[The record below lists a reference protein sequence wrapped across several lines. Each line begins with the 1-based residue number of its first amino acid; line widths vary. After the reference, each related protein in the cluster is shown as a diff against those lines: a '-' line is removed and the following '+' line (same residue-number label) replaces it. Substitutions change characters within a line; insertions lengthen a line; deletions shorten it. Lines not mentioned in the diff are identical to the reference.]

1 MNFWNDVPFEQR
13 VNLFD
18 TSHIMFILSVIVIVG
33 LFIYKLDVVKRNK
46 DLTRKILI
54 GISAIQLIA
63 LYSWS
68 FLELGFS
75 LEAGLPIHLCR
86 MSSLLGMYFLIT
98 EDTRVF
104 HALYYMSAFVIIA
117 IMMPVNVHPIYTHV
131 IGYSYQ
137 ISHIMIILV
146 WILGVLVYGYRPTFT
161 IMHKAI
167 LALLIITLL
176 VWRFN
181 YLVGD
186 GEYLYLRGDVNRPF
200 LKEMHDLLWISITL
214 VISYII
220 MMFMTYILREKED
233 GLPTSE

>member
-1 MNFWNDVPFEQR
+1 
-13 VNLFD
+13 
-18 TSHIMFILSVIVIVG
+18 
-33 LFIYKLDVVKRNK
+33 
-46 DLTRKILI
+46 
-54 GISAIQLIA
+54 
-63 LYSWS
+63 
-68 FLELGFS
+68 
-75 LEAGLPIHLCR
+75 
-86 MSSLLGMYFLIT
+86 
-98 EDTRVF
+98 
-104 HALYYMSAFVIIA
+104 
-117 IMMPVNVHPIYTHV
+117 VNVHPIYTHV